1 MAQLSNY
8 KNQSKVVNL
17 EDNRNYED
25 RVRGLLQEMELMS
38 KDHMMAQS
46 QTQYRVT
53 EGLARES
60 ELEQKLE
67 QAKADTLEAMQLE

>member
-17 EDNRNYED
+17 DDHRNYED

-46 QTQYRVT
+46 LIQYRVT